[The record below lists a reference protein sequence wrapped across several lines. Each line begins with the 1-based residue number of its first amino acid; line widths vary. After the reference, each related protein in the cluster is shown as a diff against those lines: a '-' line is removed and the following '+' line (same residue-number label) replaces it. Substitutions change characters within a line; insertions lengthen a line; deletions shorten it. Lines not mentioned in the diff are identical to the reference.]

1 MAFNGLCLGGLWS
14 FFIVGGLAVA
24 NRNPRISGTRYP
36 MVSVVSIYLY
46 SVIVGVNR
54 VIRCA

>member
-36 MVSVVSIYLY
+36 MVSFGFYGG
-46 SVIVGVNR
+46 SVIYDLLR
-54 VIRCA
+54 ARKEM